1 MPSLVS
7 VGQINNTSVYYIM
20 CEYAGAFRSGVE
32 SYLPL
37 TAMQLNI
44 LDCITENIIQTS
56 IQYTLLDT
64 RCDLLDTRVWPSS
77 LGCGLVV

>member
-1 MPSLVS
+1 VC
-7 VGQINNTSVYYIM
+7 VYYII

-64 RCDLLDTRVWPSS
+64 RV
-77 LGCGLVV
+77 